1 MKANADA
8 ARVAGR
14 RRDIGKCSAECSVE
28 FFAYISAECGA
39 ANDPCGL
46 GALISCRPAG
56 VTRSAWVSFTVAN
69 ATPSW
74 LSMTFEAIRNRCPV
88 NRLVK
93 PLLTSVR

>member
-14 RRDIGKCSAECSVE
+14 RRDIGKCSAECSAE

-56 VTRSAWVSFTVAN
+56 SRGVPGCRSQSRMLLLLALDDLRSDPQSL
-69 ATPSW
+69 PSQ
-74 LSMTFEAIRNRCPV
+74 
-88 NRLVK
+88 
-93 PLLTSVR
+93 